1 MGTSKAQPPSIPP
14 ESSAEQLDSWKEI
27 AAYLKRD
34 ERTVRR
40 WEAEGLPVHRHVH
53 KKQASIYAYRTE
65 VDAWWNNGRQR
76 LEPTKPPRSRK
87 QFLLWL
93 MSGFVAAGL
102 LGLLV
107 YNASGLRKVRW
118 ARNQAVPEVAHL
130 VDQGKAAEA
139 FRLAKQAEQY
149 IPDDPL
155 LLRVMSSFTIP
166 VSIQTAPLGADVYVR
181 TYSSDDQGWTFLGKS
196 PLVKV
201 SVPWDYLRWRI
212 TKPGFQTIDVAS
224 GVLPNANLKFT
235 LEAAGEGP
243 TGMVHVPGG
252 TFQFRSAAPVQ
263 LASYWLD
270 KYEVTN
276 RQFKEFVD
284 RGGYQNHLNWK
295 QPFIKDGRSLQL
307 EEAMTAFR
315 DSTGRPGPSV
325 W

>member
-118 ARNQAVPEVAHL
+118 ARNQAVPEVARL
-130 VDQGKAAEA
+130 VDQDGTVHGQRRSGGPRPSIAPSYAQLHNTCFHPNGTA
-139 FRLAKQAEQY
+139 GSRRL
-149 IPDDPL
+149 
-155 LLRVMSSFTIP
+155 R
-166 VSIQTAPLGADVYVR
+166 
-181 TYSSDDQGWTFLGKS
+181 
-196 PLVKV
+196 
-201 SVPWDYLRWRI
+201 
-212 TKPGFQTIDVAS
+212 
-224 GVLPNANLKFT
+224 
-235 LEAAGEGP
+235 
-243 TGMVHVPGG
+243 
-252 TFQFRSAAPVQ
+252 
-263 LASYWLD
+263 
-270 KYEVTN
+270 
-276 RQFKEFVD
+276 
-284 RGGYQNHLNWK
+284 
-295 QPFIKDGRSLQL
+295 
-307 EEAMTAFR
+307 
-315 DSTGRPGPSV
+315 
-325 W
+325 